1 MKVKEQRV
9 TTAIDLIE
17 ARIRKQVP
25 QAKLIYVEPDLLKT
39 LDQQTKTD
47 AEIFKQIEKE
57 EKKMMN
63 TMKCIVCRKE
73 LKPLFGEDNVFIQ
86 PLGGVEFSGTA
97 VYGSKHD
104 LEPEFVVVICDECIT
119 ANQDTKTIIFSRQGT
134 GSLC

>member
-57 EKKMMN
+57 EKK
-63 TMKCIVCRKE
+63 
-73 LKPLFGEDNVFIQ
+73 
-86 PLGGVEFSGTA
+86 
-97 VYGSKHD
+97 
-104 LEPEFVVVICDECIT
+104 
-119 ANQDTKTIIFSRQGT
+119 
-134 GSLC
+134 

>member
-47 AEIFKQIEKE
+47 AEILKRIEKE
-57 EKKMMN
+57 EKN
-63 TMKCIVCRKE
+63 
-73 LKPLFGEDNVFIQ
+73 
-86 PLGGVEFSGTA
+86 
-97 VYGSKHD
+97 
-104 LEPEFVVVICDECIT
+104 
-119 ANQDTKTIIFSRQGT
+119 
-134 GSLC
+134 